1 MRLLK
6 LRWKN
11 INSFAGEFSI
21 DFRDP
26 AYRQSG
32 IFAIVGPTGS
42 GKTSILDALA
52 LALYGTT
59 PRTEA
64 GKGAEKCMVMT
75 KGRTECYAAVV
86 FEVRGVTYL
95 SRWSQRLARKS
106 LNLQPEQVE
115 LVRLANPDDTAGEIL
130 AEKKTEWRNAID
142 RVTGLTFET
151 FTKSVMLAQGA
162 FASLLRAKEDERAA
176 ILEQITGTSL
186 YSDIGRAVFERERE
200 ERRKLA
206 ALEAELEHALPMSDE
221 ARAVLDSEHAQAVKD
236 VTEHEARRVVLE
248 KTKALWEAR
257 TQAEV
262 ELKAREAQTER
273 AEEES
278 RRAAEDEAKLQAA
291 RRALAPAEGLAAL
304 ERDRRGAEALER
316 DLEKARANATSARE
330 RAHAAD
336 AARSTAR
343 SAREAA
349 ERSEAEFQPVFEAL
363 LRADTEIAQLT
374 EALERETKEACSA
387 RENLIA
393 SEVRVKAA
401 RATFEEASRAGVKAE
416 EVLRSDPDAEAIRS
430 GLSAVKLAVERHRTA
445 ALRRMAV
452 AKKTEALATE
462 IAEDKRL
469 EAERRHTLEAL
480 AQKTALVAGAKEK
493 AERDLEIASAGKG
506 LEQSLLEMR
515 RAAEARLCAEW
526 ATSID
531 DETVRGRAVLEN
543 ADGLT
548 DTVRDYLE
556 GLFRRFGEVRARL
569 EGTWPEAFEDGR
581 PLEAERLEGS
591 IATLRAWSSTAGAA
605 QRKADEVRRAL
616 TLAERAERE
625 ARDEADAARRRAEG
639 RALERQTLL
648 GELAGAESAL
658 EAARADYL
666 QSVSSWISEERLAKA
681 PKPAVILK
689 ELEERAA
696 RREDALRA
704 RDAALEAARRAESA
718 VALEAAKCEEA
729 RTRAENARVVLEARE
744 KTLGEAREQRTRTW
758 GTIDPKAENAARR
771 AALASA
777 RTCEEAAETESR
789 RAAKTLAEALEAEK
803 SLEVRRSAATKELA
817 DAEKAFGEKLH
828 AAGFESENELR
839 AACLSGSEI
848 ERLERAV
855 HERAE
860 ALSAARTA
868 LSIARKNDEAA
879 RGALEALFAS
889 LEEAGSGDARLDAAH
904 TEAALSAVLSAVAR
918 LRETLGSLA
927 EKRRADDERRRTSA
941 EMRKAIEAQRLRGA
955 EWAKLV
961 ALIGDAEGKRFR
973 KAAQKLTFAM
983 LLQNAN
989 VMLEHMHSRYRLEPA
1004 GASQLDVAV
1013 RDEDLAGV
1021 VRTSANLSGG
1031 ETFLVSLALALA
1043 LSRISTKNLRVDT
1056 LFLDEGFG
1064 SLDAVTL
1071 EKALSALETL
1081 QRTSQK
1087 LIGLISH
1094 VKAVSDRIPAHVT
1107 VRPRGATGESIVTG
1121 PGVERIA

>member
-26 AYRQSG
+26 AYQQSG

-95 SRWSQRLARKS
+95 SRWSQRLAKKS

-115 LVRLANPDDTAGEIL
+115 LVRLAHPDDAAGEIL

-221 ARAVLDSEHAQAVKD
+221 ARAALDADYARAAKD
-236 VTEHEARRVVLE
+236 VTEHEARRSVLE
-248 KTKALWEAR
+248 KTKALWQAR
-257 TQAEV
+257 TEAEV
-262 ELKAREAQTER
+262 ELKAREAQTAR

-278 RRAAEDEAKLQAA
+278 RRATEDEAKLQAA
-291 RRALAPAEGLAAL
+291 RRALAPAEGLVTL
-304 ERDRRGAEALER
+304 ERDRRGAEALAQ
-316 DLEKARANATSARE
+316 DLDKARATATSARE
-330 RAHAAD
+330 RAEAAE
-336 AARSTAR
+336 AARSVAR
-343 SAREAA
+343 SSREAA
-349 ERSEAEFQPVFEAL
+349 EKSEAEFQPVFEAL
-363 LRADTEIAQLT
+363 LRADTEIAQLA
-374 EALERETKEACSA
+374 EALEREAKDARAA
-387 RENLIA
+387 RENLAA
-393 SEVRVKAA
+393 SEARVKAA
-401 RATFEEASRAGVKAE
+401 RATFDEASQAGAKAE
-416 EVLRSDPDAEAIRS
+416 EVLRSDPDAEAIRA
-430 GLSAVKLAVERHRTA
+430 GLSAVKLAVERHRAA
-445 ALRRMAV
+445 ALRRMAA
-452 AKKTEALATE
+452 AKKTEALAAE
-462 IAEDKRL
+462 IAEDERL
-469 EAERRHTLEAL
+469 EAERRRTLEAL
-480 AQKTALVAGAKEK
+480 AKKTALAAGAKEK

-506 LEQSLLEMR
+506 LEQSFLEMR

-526 ATSID
+526 ASSID
-531 DETVRGRAVLEN
+531 DETVRGRAVLER
-543 ADGLT
+543 AEGLT

-556 GLFRRFGEVRARL
+556 GLLGRFGEVRARL
-569 EGTWPEAFEDGR
+569 EGTWPEAFESGR
-581 PLEAERLEGS
+581 PLDADRLEGS
-591 IATLRAWSSTAGAA
+591 IATLREWSSTAGAA
-605 QRKADEVRRAL
+605 QRKADEARRAL
-616 TLAERAERE
+616 AAAERTERE
-625 ARDEADAARRRAEG
+625 ARDEADAARRRAEA
-639 RALERQTLL
+639 RALERQTLV

-658 EAARADYL
+658 DAARADYL
-666 QSVSSWISEERLAKA
+666 QSVSTWIPEERLAKA
-681 PKPAVILK
+681 PKPAAILK

-696 RREDALRA
+696 RRDEALRA

-718 VALEAAKCEEA
+718 AELEAAKCEEA
-729 RTRAENARVVLEARE
+729 RDRAENARAALEARE
-744 KTLGEAREQRTRTW
+744 KTLAEAREARTRTW

-771 AALASA
+771 AALATA
-777 RTCEEAAETESR
+777 RTREEAAETESR
-789 RAAKTLAEALEAEK
+789 RAAQALAESLEAEK
-803 SLEVRRSAATKELA
+803 GLEARREKAAKDLM
-817 DAEKAFGEKLH
+817 DAEKAFGEKLR
-828 AAGFESENELR
+828 AAGFESEAELR
-839 AACLSGSEI
+839 AACLSGAEI

-855 HERAE
+855 RERAE
-860 ALSAARTA
+860 ALSAACTA
-868 LSIARKNDEAA
+868 LSIARQNDEAA

-889 LEEAGSGDARLDAAH
+889 LEAEGAADARLDALQ
-904 TEAALSAVLSAVAR
+904 TDAALSAVLSAVAQ
-918 LRETLGSLA
+918 LRETLGSLS

-941 EMRKAIEAQRLRGA
+941 EMRKAIDAQRLRGA

-961 ALIGDAEGKRFR
+961 ALIGDGEGKRFR

-1013 RDEDLAGV
+1013 RDEDLAGI

>member
-26 AYRQSG
+26 AYQQSG

-115 LVRLANPDDTAGEIL
+115 LVRLVHPDDTAGEIL

-221 ARAVLDSEHAQAVKD
+221 ARAALDSDYAQAAKD
-236 VTEHEARRVVLE
+236 VTEHEARRAVLE
-248 KTKALWEAR
+248 KTKALWKAR
-257 TQAEV
+257 TEAEV
-262 ELKAREAQTER
+262 ELKAREAQTAR

-278 RRAAEDEAKLQAA
+278 RRATEDEAKLQAA
-291 RRALAPAEGLAAL
+291 RRALVPAEGLVAL

-316 DLEKARANATSARE
+316 DLAKARATAASARE
-330 RAHAAD
+330 HAQAAESARS
-336 AARSTAR
+336 AARN
-343 SAREAA
+343 AREAA
-349 ERSEAEFQPVFEAL
+349 EKSEAEFQPVFEAL
-363 LRADTEIAQLT
+363 LRADTEIAQLA
-374 EALERETKEACSA
+374 EALEREAKDARAA
-387 RENLIA
+387 RENLTA
-393 SEVRVKAA
+393 SEARVKAA
-401 RATFEEASRAGVKAE
+401 RATFDEASRAGAKAE
-416 EVLRSDPDAEAIRS
+416 EVLRSDPDAEAIRA
-430 GLSAVKLAVERHRTA
+430 GLSAVKLAVERHRAA
-445 ALRRMAV
+445 ALRRMAA
-452 AKKTEALATE
+452 AKKTEALAAE
-462 IAEDKRL
+462 IAEDERL
-469 EAERRHTLEAL
+469 EAERRRTLEAL
-480 AQKTALVAGAKEK
+480 AQKTALAAGAKEK

-531 DETVRGRAVLEN
+531 DETVRGRAVLER
-543 ADGLT
+543 AEGLT

-556 GLFRRFGEVRARL
+556 GLLGRFGEVRARL
-569 EGTWPEAFEDGR
+569 EGTWPEAFEGGR
-581 PLEAERLEGS
+581 PLGADRLEGS
-591 IATLRAWSSTAGAA
+591 IATLREWSSTAGAA
-605 QRKADEVRRAL
+605 QRKADEARRAL
-616 TLAERAERE
+616 AAAECTERE

-639 RALERQTLL
+639 RALERQTLV

-658 EAARADYL
+658 DAARADYL
-666 QSVSSWISEERLAKA
+666 QSVSPWISEERLAKA
-681 PKPAVILK
+681 PKPAAILK

-696 RREDALRA
+696 RRDEALRA

-718 VALEAAKCEEA
+718 AELEAAKCEEA
-729 RTRAENARVVLEARE
+729 RTRAENARAALEARE
-744 KTLGEAREQRTRTW
+744 KTLAEAREARTRTW
-758 GTIDPKAENAARR
+758 GTIDPKAENSARR
-771 AALASA
+771 AALATA
-777 RTCEEAAETESR
+777 RTREEAAETESR
-789 RAAKTLAEALEAEK
+789 RAAKTLAESLEAEK
-803 SLEVRRSAATKELA
+803 GLEARREKAAKDLM
-817 DAEKAFGEKLH
+817 DAEKAFGEKLR
-828 AAGFESENELR
+828 AAGFESEAELR
-839 AACLSGSEI
+839 AACLSGAEI

-855 HERAE
+855 RERAE

-868 LSIARKNDEAA
+868 LAIARQNDEAA

-889 LEEAGSGDARLDAAH
+889 LEAEGAADARLDALQ
-904 TEAALSAVLSAVAR
+904 TDAALSAVLSAVAQ
-918 LRETLGSLA
+918 LRETLGSLS

-941 EMRKAIEAQRLRGA
+941 EMRKAIDVQRLRGA

-1013 RDEDLAGV
+1013 RDEDLAGI

>member
-26 AYRQSG
+26 AYQQSG

-115 LVRLANPDDTAGEIL
+115 LVRLVHPDDTAGEIL

-221 ARAVLDSEHAQAVKD
+221 ARAALDSDYAQAAKD
-236 VTEHEARRVVLE
+236 VTEHEARRAVLE
-248 KTKALWEAR
+248 KTKALWKAR
-257 TQAEV
+257 TEAEV
-262 ELKAREAQTER
+262 ELKAREAQTAR

-278 RRAAEDEAKLQAA
+278 RRATEDEAKLQAA
-291 RRALAPAEGLAAL
+291 RRALVPAEGLVAL

-316 DLEKARANATSARE
+316 DLAKARATAASARE
-330 RAHAAD
+330 HAQAAESARS
-336 AARSTAR
+336 AARN
-343 SAREAA
+343 AREAA
-349 ERSEAEFQPVFEAL
+349 EKSEAEFQPVFEAL
-363 LRADTEIAQLT
+363 LRADTEIAQLA
-374 EALERETKEACSA
+374 EALEREAKDLRAA
-387 RENLIA
+387 RENLTA
-393 SEVRVKAA
+393 SEARVKAA
-401 RATFEEASRAGVKAE
+401 RATFDEASRAGAKAE
-416 EVLRSDPDAEAIRS
+416 EVLRSDPDAEAIRA
-430 GLSAVKLAVERHRTA
+430 GLSAVKLAVERHRAA
-445 ALRRMAV
+445 ALRRMAA
-452 AKKTEALATE
+452 AKKTEALAAE
-462 IAEDKRL
+462 IAEDERL
-469 EAERRHTLEAL
+469 EAERRRTLEAL
-480 AQKTALVAGAKEK
+480 AKKTALAAGAKEK

-531 DETVRGRAVLEN
+531 DETVRGRAVLER
-543 ADGLT
+543 AEGLT

-556 GLFRRFGEVRARL
+556 GLLGRFGEARARL
-569 EGTWPEAFEDGR
+569 EGTWPEAFEGGR
-581 PLEAERLEGS
+581 PLDADRLEGS

-605 QRKADEVRRAL
+605 QRKADEARRAL
-616 TLAERAERE
+616 AVAERTERE

-639 RALERQTLL
+639 RALERQTLV

-658 EAARADYL
+658 DAARADYL
-666 QSVSSWISEERLAKA
+666 QSVSPWISEERLAKA
-681 PKPAVILK
+681 PKPAAILK

-696 RREDALRA
+696 RRDEALRA

-718 VALEAAKCEEA
+718 AELEAAKCEEA
-729 RTRAENARVVLEARE
+729 HARAENARAALDARE
-744 KTLGEAREQRTRTW
+744 KTLAEAREARTRTW

-771 AALASA
+771 AALATA
-777 RTCEEAAETESR
+777 RTREEAAEAESR
-789 RAAKTLAEALEAEK
+789 RAAKTLAESLEAEK
-803 SLEVRRSAATKELA
+803 GLEARREKAAKDLLE
-817 DAEKAFGEKLH
+817 AEKAFGEKLR
-828 AAGFESENELR
+828 AAGFESETELR
-839 AACLSGSEI
+839 AACLSGTEI
-848 ERLERAV
+848 ERLERAGR
-855 HERAE
+855 ERAE

-868 LSIARKNDEAA
+868 LSIARRNDEAA

-889 LEEAGSGDARLDAAH
+889 LEAEGSGDARPDAEQ
-904 TEAALSAVLSAVAR
+904 TEVALSAVLSAVAR
-918 LRETLGSLA
+918 LRETLGSLS

-941 EMRKAIEAQRLRGA
+941 EMRKAIDVQRLRGA

-1013 RDEDLAGV
+1013 RDEDLAGI

>member
-26 AYRQSG
+26 AYQQSG

-95 SRWSQRLARKS
+95 SRWSQRLAKKS

-115 LVRLANPDDTAGEIL
+115 LVRLAHPDDAAGEIL

-221 ARAVLDSEHAQAVKD
+221 ARAALDADYARAAKD
-236 VTEHEARRVVLE
+236 VTEHEARRSVLE
-248 KTKALWEAR
+248 KTKALWKAR
-257 TQAEV
+257 TEAEV
-262 ELKAREAQTER
+262 ELKAREAQTAR

-278 RRAAEDEAKLQAA
+278 RRATEDEAKLQAA
-291 RRALAPAEGLAAL
+291 RRALAPAEGLVTL
-304 ERDRRGAEALER
+304 ERDRRGAEALAQ
-316 DLEKARANATSARE
+316 DLDKARATATSARE
-330 RAHAAD
+330 RAEAAE
-336 AARSTAR
+336 AARSVAR
-343 SAREAA
+343 SSREAA
-349 ERSEAEFQPVFEAL
+349 EKSEAEFQPVFEAL
-363 LRADTEIAQLT
+363 LRADTEIAQLA
-374 EALERETKEACSA
+374 EALEREAKDARAA
-387 RENLIA
+387 RENLAA
-393 SEVRVKAA
+393 SEARVKAA
-401 RATFEEASRAGVKAE
+401 RATFDEASQAGAKAE
-416 EVLRSDPDAEAIRS
+416 EVLRSDPDAEAIRA
-430 GLSAVKLAVERHRTA
+430 GLSAVKLAVERHRAA
-445 ALRRMAV
+445 ALRRMAA
-452 AKKTEALATE
+452 AKKTEALAAE
-462 IAEDKRL
+462 IAEDERL
-469 EAERRHTLEAL
+469 EAERRRTLEAL
-480 AQKTALVAGAKEK
+480 AKKTALAAGAKEK

-506 LEQSLLEMR
+506 LEQSFLEMR

-526 ATSID
+526 ASSID
-531 DETVRGRAVLEN
+531 DETVRGRAVLER
-543 ADGLT
+543 AEGLT

-556 GLFRRFGEVRARL
+556 GLLGRFGEVRARL
-569 EGTWPEAFEDGR
+569 EGTWPEAFESGR
-581 PLEAERLEGS
+581 PLDADRLEGS
-591 IATLRAWSSTAGAA
+591 IATLREWSSTAGAA
-605 QRKADEVRRAL
+605 QRKADEARRAL
-616 TLAERAERE
+616 AAAERTERE
-625 ARDEADAARRRAEG
+625 ARDEADAARRRAEA
-639 RALERQTLL
+639 RALERQTLV

-658 EAARADYL
+658 DAARADYL
-666 QSVSSWISEERLAKA
+666 QSVSTWIPEERLAKA
-681 PKPAVILK
+681 PKPAAILK

-696 RREDALRA
+696 RRDEALRA

-718 VALEAAKCEEA
+718 AELEAAKCEEA
-729 RTRAENARVVLEARE
+729 RDRAENARAALEARE
-744 KTLGEAREQRTRTW
+744 KTLAEAREARTRTW

-771 AALASA
+771 AALATA
-777 RTCEEAAETESR
+777 RTREEAAETESR
-789 RAAKTLAEALEAEK
+789 RAAQALAESLEAEK
-803 SLEVRRSAATKELA
+803 GLEARREKAAKDLM
-817 DAEKAFGEKLH
+817 DAEKAFGEKLR
-828 AAGFESENELR
+828 AAGFESEAELR
-839 AACLSGSEI
+839 AACLSGAEI

-855 HERAE
+855 RERAE
-860 ALSAARTA
+860 ALSAACTA
-868 LSIARKNDEAA
+868 LSIARQNDEAA

-889 LEEAGSGDARLDAAH
+889 LEAEGAADARLDALQ
-904 TEAALSAVLSAVAR
+904 TDAALSAVLSAVAQ
-918 LRETLGSLA
+918 LRETLGSLS

-941 EMRKAIEAQRLRGA
+941 EMRKAIDAQRLRGA

-961 ALIGDAEGKRFR
+961 ALIGDGEGKRFR

-1013 RDEDLAGV
+1013 RDEDLAGI

>member
-26 AYRQSG
+26 AYQQSG

-95 SRWSQRLARKS
+95 SRWSQRLAKKS

-115 LVRLANPDDTAGEIL
+115 LVRLAHPDDAAGEIL

-221 ARAVLDSEHAQAVKD
+221 ARAALDADYARAAKD
-236 VTEHEARRVVLE
+236 VTEHEARRSVHE
-248 KTKALWEAR
+248 KTKALWQAR
-257 TQAEV
+257 TEAEV
-262 ELKAREAQTER
+262 ELKAREAQTAR

-278 RRAAEDEAKLQAA
+278 RRATEDEAKLQAA
-291 RRALAPAEGLAAL
+291 RRALAPAEGLVTL
-304 ERDRRGAEALER
+304 ERDRRGAEALAQ
-316 DLEKARANATSARE
+316 DLDKARATATSARE
-330 RAHAAD
+330 RAEAAE
-336 AARSTAR
+336 AARSVAR
-343 SAREAA
+343 SSREAA
-349 ERSEAEFQPVFEAL
+349 EKSEAEFQPVFEAL
-363 LRADTEIAQLT
+363 LRADTEIAQLA
-374 EALERETKEACSA
+374 EALEREAKDARAA
-387 RENLIA
+387 RENLAA
-393 SEVRVKAA
+393 SEARVKAA
-401 RATFEEASRAGVKAE
+401 RATFDEASQAGAKAE
-416 EVLRSDPDAEAIRS
+416 EVLRSDPDAEAIRA
-430 GLSAVKLAVERHRTA
+430 GLSAVKLAVERHRAA
-445 ALRRMAV
+445 ALRRMAA
-452 AKKTEALATE
+452 AKKTEALAAE
-462 IAEDKRL
+462 IAEDERL
-469 EAERRHTLEAL
+469 EAERRRTLEAL
-480 AQKTALVAGAKEK
+480 AKKTALAAGAKEK

-506 LEQSLLEMR
+506 LEQSFLEMR

-526 ATSID
+526 ASSID
-531 DETVRGRAVLEN
+531 DETVRGRAVLER
-543 ADGLT
+543 AEGLT

-556 GLFRRFGEVRARL
+556 GLLGRFGEVRARL
-569 EGTWPEAFEDGR
+569 EGTWPEAFESGR
-581 PLEAERLEGS
+581 PLDADRLEGS
-591 IATLRAWSSTAGAA
+591 IATLREWSSTAGAA
-605 QRKADEVRRAL
+605 QRKADEARRAL
-616 TLAERAERE
+616 AAAERTERE
-625 ARDEADAARRRAEG
+625 ARDEADAARRRAEA
-639 RALERQTLL
+639 RALERQTLV

-658 EAARADYL
+658 DAARADYL
-666 QSVSSWISEERLAKA
+666 QSVSTWIPEERLAKA
-681 PKPAVILK
+681 PKPAAILK

-696 RREDALRA
+696 RRDEALRA

-718 VALEAAKCEEA
+718 AELEAAKCEEA
-729 RTRAENARVVLEARE
+729 RDRAENARAALEARE
-744 KTLGEAREQRTRTW
+744 KTLAEAREARTRTW

-771 AALASA
+771 AALATA
-777 RTCEEAAETESR
+777 RTREEAAETESR
-789 RAAKTLAEALEAEK
+789 RAAQALAESLEAEK
-803 SLEVRRSAATKELA
+803 GLEARREKAAKDLM
-817 DAEKAFGEKLH
+817 DAEKAFGEKLR
-828 AAGFESENELR
+828 AAGFESEAELR
-839 AACLSGSEI
+839 AACLSGAEI

-855 HERAE
+855 RERAE
-860 ALSAARTA
+860 ALSAACTA
-868 LSIARKNDEAA
+868 LSIARQNDEAA

-889 LEEAGSGDARLDAAH
+889 LEAEGAADARLDALQ
-904 TEAALSAVLSAVAR
+904 TDAALSAVLSAVAQ
-918 LRETLGSLA
+918 LRETLGSLS

-941 EMRKAIEAQRLRGA
+941 EMRKAIDAQRLRGA

-961 ALIGDAEGKRFR
+961 ALIGDGEGKRFR

-1013 RDEDLAGV
+1013 RDEDLAGI